1 MSGVVNAVHVNVG
14 DEVEAGT
21 LLAQLDTRDL
31 TLAVRT
37 TELLLHEQQ
46 TRFDQITAPARP
58 EDLALAEAQ
67 LMAAQASANAA
78 YATVPSDSAEAI
90 AALQVQLAQNLLWQ
104 AQLQRDVTLSVNPEF
119 RNTRNQ
125 SAGAQAI
132 QLNGGLAQLELGVQ
146 VAEANAQ
153 AVSNQGPNLSLLGQ
167 ANAAITQAQ
176 LQLDLLTI
184 GVDADQ
190 IRLAE
195 IALQVAQTGVEQSQL
210 LLDDASLTSPFA
222 GVITTQH
229 LVVGQIPSPAQPAL
243 ILADTSR
250 MTVEFLVDET
260 DVVYLGVGQR
270 VSTTFEALPGVTVEG
285 QITAIGI
292 LPVAEALTPQY
303 HVTVLLDVSD
313 VPIRIGMTASASFAI
328 AFD

>member
-46 TRFDQITAPARP
+46 TRFNQITAPARP

-67 LMAAQASANAA
+67 LTAAQASANAA

-90 AALQVQLAQNLLWQ
+90 SALQVQLAQNLLWQ

-132 QLNGGLAQLELGVQ
+132 QLNGGLVQLELGVQ

-176 LQLDLLTI
+176 LQLDLLTS
-184 GVDADQ
+184 GADTDQ

-195 IALQVAQTGVEQSQL
+195 IALEVAQTGVEQSQL
-210 LLDDASLTSPFA
+210 LLDDASLTAPFA

-250 MTVEFLVDET
+250 LTVEFLVDET
-260 DVVYLGVGQR
+260 DVVYLGVGQQ
-270 VSTTFEALPGVTVEG
+270 VSTTFDALPGVTVEG

-313 VPIRIGMTASASFAI
+313 VPIRIGMTASASFAT